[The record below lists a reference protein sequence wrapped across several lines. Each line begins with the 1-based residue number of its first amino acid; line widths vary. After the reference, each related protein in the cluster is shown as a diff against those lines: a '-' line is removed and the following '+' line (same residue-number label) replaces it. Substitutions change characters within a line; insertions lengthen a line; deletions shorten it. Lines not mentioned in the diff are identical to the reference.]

1 MRYSPALSPSNLPVL
16 QSNEKVSGEWDWIRY
31 DRMTQRFFLPSGSR
45 MNAQKY
51 SFRKIRQYASGHPP
65 RVNQIRK
72 RIANPMMMG
81 YVRSTTATDH
91 PFFSSFSFPTIFTRI
106 RLTLPHPYLDLSQL
120 LTAIGA
126 SATSFPNR
134 ASCIPRTLSS

>member
-1 MRYSPALSPSNLPVL
+1 MRYSPALSPSNLPVR
-16 QSNEKVSGEWDWIRY
+16 QSNEKVAGEWDWIRY

-106 RLTLPHPYLDLSQL
+106 GLTLRDPYVDISL
-120 LTAIGA
+120 LVLPSG
-126 SATSFPNR
+126 
-134 ASCIPRTLSS
+134 SS